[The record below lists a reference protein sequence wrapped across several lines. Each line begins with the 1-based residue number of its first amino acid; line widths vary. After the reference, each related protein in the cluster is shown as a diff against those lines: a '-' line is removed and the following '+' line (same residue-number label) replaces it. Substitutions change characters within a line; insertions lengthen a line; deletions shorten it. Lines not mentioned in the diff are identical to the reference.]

1 MNVKKQDFLNLHIK
15 IEELQNENKRLRNE
29 LDDLCKTFDEY
40 KKLQVCTL
48 FIKDSINLKL
58 ALIFNQNERSNLKNS
73 NTRFLEEN
81 SDELTLL
88 NRNLIK
94 RRGLI
99 ERKITFP
106 ILSANKEADLDKK
119 KGNFNNLENKLPLLI
134 MEFF

>member
-1 MNVKKQDFLNLHIK
+1 
-15 IEELQNENKRLRNE
+15 
-29 LDDLCKTFDEY
+29 
-40 KKLQVCTL
+40 
-48 FIKDSINLKL
+48 
-58 ALIFNQNERSNLKNS
+58 LKNS

>member
-58 ALIFNQNERSNLKNS
+58 ALIFN
-73 NTRFLEEN
+73 
-81 SDELTLL
+81 
-88 NRNLIK
+88 
-94 RRGLI
+94 
-99 ERKITFP
+99 
-106 ILSANKEADLDKK
+106 
-119 KGNFNNLENKLPLLI
+119 
-134 MEFF
+134 